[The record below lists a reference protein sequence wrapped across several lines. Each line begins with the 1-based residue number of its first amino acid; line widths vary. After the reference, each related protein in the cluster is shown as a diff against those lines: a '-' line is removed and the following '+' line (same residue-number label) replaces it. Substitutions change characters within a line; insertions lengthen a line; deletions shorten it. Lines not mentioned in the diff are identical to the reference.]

1 MPEKQTK
8 VENFEAYILKFLKQ
22 YKTVQIHLQAVTY
35 VSSLRPYFHKQS
47 MRFIRQVLKFNILLA
62 FDHFYGVDYRLYK
75 IIFVSMPL

>member
-8 VENFEAYILKFLKQ
+8 VENFEAYILKFLKL
-22 YKTVQIHLQAVTY
+22 YKTVQIHLKAVTY
-35 VSSLRPYFHKQS
+35 VSSLRPYLYKQS
-47 MRFIRQVLKFNILLA
+47 GIIRQVLKFNVLLA